1 MVEKIKRLIWWPTI
15 NLKIIFTISSGGGGG
30 ELVPL
35 GLSFMLNFSLRL
47 LKMYWMR
54 PISSIVVSKMMRLS
68 LLVHY
73 FSKKK
78 CNIS

>member
-1 MVEKIKRLIWWPTI
+1 MANYKFEDHFHDFLW
-15 NLKIIFTISSGGGGG
+15 GGGG